1 MLPHL
6 THGEHLILAEM
17 GHVGDFWQLQPRAAL
32 HLVRTFFTTGRMETI
47 QFRYQPMD
55 FQITWGFPKLAKI
68 ALGLG
73 LILLLL
79 VAAGLIAIV
88 R

>member
-1 MLPHL
+1 MK
-6 THGEHLILAEM
+6 
-17 GHVGDFWQLQPRAAL
+17 
-32 HLVRTFFTTGRMETI
+32 TFYATGRIETI

-55 FQITWGFPKLAKI
+55 FQVSWGFPKLAKI

-73 LILLLL
+73 FILILL
-79 VAAGLIAIV
+79 VAAGLMAIL